1 MESDIE
7 RLGVN
12 FCITG
17 QPQHDAYSQAVVDIA
32 SRHKSVIFTG
42 YVDEATKRHLY
53 LNAWL

>member
-17 QPQHDAYSQAVVDIA
+17 QPQHDAYSKAVTDRSEQAQ
-32 SRHKSVIFTG
+32 
-42 YVDEATKRHLY
+42 KRDH
-53 LNAWL
+53 AHRICG